1 MLTKRSKII
10 TVVLMVVLGT
20 CMHFVH
26 EHLHEGVFAT
36 ILGSIFPINETSW
49 EHMKMIWYPFLA
61 AGIILSI
68 KTKNSGY
75 FAGFVI
81 SAIGAMMVQLGA
93 FATYQSFTE
102 TSVLI
107 FDILI
112 YTFSMIVFI
121 LLAFDLAQKQWAQ
134 KNLVV
139 WIILA
144 VAVTAGIVYLTY
156 CPGEGYVF
164 LDNEGLHDHEHGHS
178 H

>member
-10 TVVLMVVLGT
+10 TVVLLVVFGT

-26 EHLHEGVFAT
+26 EHIPEGFAAT
-36 ILGSIFPINETSW
+36 VLGSIFPVNETSW

-75 FAGFVI
+75 FAGFII

-102 TSVLI
+102 TSVLML
-107 FDILI
+107 DILI

-121 LLAFDLAQKQWAQ
+121 LLSFDLAQKRWTQ
-134 KNLVV
+134 KHLAP

-144 VAVTAGIVYLTY
+144 LAVTVGIIYLTY

-164 LDNEGLHDHEHGHS
+164 LDNDGLHSHEHGHD